1 MHPFYIYVDQLIQV
15 GNTYKPVISILFS
28 RGTREEAIGARKGR
42 IQSMNRYYCPSIVT
56 VFFIVASIFCAG
68 CAHDKKAQQTNYP
81 EGVAFDQPY
90 DKVWAAINDL
100 LFTDLGC
107 AEKKTNK
114 SKGLIETEWVTQI
127 TTDGTMR
134 WKVSATLKKQG
145 DKTRVI
151 LSKNMEMREELSNSP
166 YRSKEKEREKDK
178 HPDAGWKHTEIS
190 ADSIDS
196 LYQQLQNKLK

>member
-1 MHPFYIYVDQLIQV
+1 M
-15 GNTYKPVISILFS
+15 
-28 RGTREEAIGARKGR
+28 
-42 IQSMNRYYCPSIVT
+42 

-68 CAHDKKAQQTNYP
+68 CAHDKKAQQTRYP

-107 AEKKTNK
+107 VEKKTNK

-134 WKVSATLKKQG
+134 WKVSAALKKQG

-151 LSKNMEMREELSNSP
+151 LSKNVEMREELSNSP

-178 HPDAGWKHTEIS
+178 HPDADWKNTEIS

-196 LYQQLQNKLK
+196 LYQQLQNKLN

>member
-1 MHPFYIYVDQLIQV
+1 M
-15 GNTYKPVISILFS
+15 K
-28 RGTREEAIGARKGR
+28 
-42 IQSMNRYYCPSIVT
+42 RYNCSSIVK

-68 CAHDKKAQQTNYP
+68 CAHDRQAKQTQYP
-81 EGVAFDQPY
+81 DGIAFDQPY
-90 DKVWAAINDL
+90 DKVWAATNNL

-107 AEKKTNK
+107 VEKKTNK

-134 WKVSATLKKQG
+134 WKVSAALKKQG

-151 LSKNMEMREELSNSP
+151 LSKNVEMREELSNSP

-178 HPDAGWKHTEIS
+178 HPDAGWKNTEIS

-196 LYQQLQNKLK
+196 LYQQLQNKLN